1 MRKAT
6 SFLVA
11 TILVAQTIPSVYG
24 EDVQIQSDSSVYQT
38 PEDSQPAPVAPTVTK
53 PVKPFTAFTGKT
65 VKSKVRVRLQ
75 PNLDAPILR
84 EISKNEIFVV
94 VGETDDFYA
103 IEAPSDI
110 KGYVFRTY
118 VLDNVI
124 EGSRVNVRLEPNL
137 DSPIIAQ
144 LHTGDHVDGQV
155 SPLNSKWMEIAP
167 PSSTRFYI
175 AKDYVDNIGNAD
187 LKASLDVKKEE
198 GLRLL
203 NSTFAISQTEMHKEW
218 NQINIDP
225 LTNNLNKIVDSYPEF
240 PELQS
245 KAKELL
251 TMIQES
257 YVQKKMAYLENLA
270 QNMDLINAHKAAQ
283 NQPEIAQA
291 EIAIE
296 TPSIESSAPNI
307 PSTLSAADKMNT
319 WLPVEN
325 RYFESWSEIHDNQAI
340 STFYDEQMQHAV
352 TLKGIIQPYER
363 SIRNKPGDFVL
374 LNANTRVPVAYLY
387 STRVNL
393 QDLVGQEK
401 TIKVS
406 PRDNNNFAYPAYF
419 VLGVE

>member
-6 SFLVA
+6 PFLVA

-24 EDVQIQSDSSVYQT
+24 EDVQMQFDSSVYQT
-38 PEDSQPAPVAPTVTK
+38 PEDSQSAPVAPTVTK
-53 PVKPFTAFTGKT
+53 SVKPFTAFTGKT

-240 PELQS
+240 PELQL

-296 TPSIESSAPNI
+296 TPSVESSAPNI
-307 PSTLSAADKMNT
+307 PSTLSAADKMNA